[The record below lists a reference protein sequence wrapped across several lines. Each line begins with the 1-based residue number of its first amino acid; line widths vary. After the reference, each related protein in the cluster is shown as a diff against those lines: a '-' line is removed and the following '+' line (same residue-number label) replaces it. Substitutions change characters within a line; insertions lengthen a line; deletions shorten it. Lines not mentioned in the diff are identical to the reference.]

1 MKSRYLIFKK
11 TLFYLDLYLM
21 FSVKLQNKMEREKE
35 ELKSYIEND
44 SKSLKDKLEKEK
56 EELQRR
62 MEEEN
67 KKLQDKLR

>member
-1 MKSRYLIFKK
+1 MNHSW
-11 TLFYLDLYLM
+11 LM
-21 FSVKLQNKMEREKE
+21 MFQQKMEQEKE

-44 SKSLKDKLEKEK
+44 SKSMKEKLEKEK

-67 KKLQDKLR
+67 KKIQEKMR